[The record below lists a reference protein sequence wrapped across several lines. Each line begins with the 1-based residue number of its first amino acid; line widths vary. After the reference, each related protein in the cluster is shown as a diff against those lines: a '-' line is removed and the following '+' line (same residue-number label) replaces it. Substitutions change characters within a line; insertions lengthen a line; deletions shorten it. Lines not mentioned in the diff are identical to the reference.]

1 MVLPHAHTPGG
12 AKSSVNHGR
21 PFVTYFVQPQ
31 CTPKTTIYGQRS
43 SFVSSCS
50 NKQIQIK
57 RCVFRPRWYISTWD
71 LSANHWNVAISQY
84 LIAAMTCQLDNREK
98 CFKYGIQPLS
108 DLRVSRDKMT
118 FRFFVCV
125 RLKCAQ
131 FCLTLIIIQ
140 PGWQLGEKVQ
150 IRFVPTFKISSSL
163 R

>member
-1 MVLPHAHTPGG
+1 MSHVSDSDYQSVCFESQILDRQQVFLPLKMWSYCMLILQGG
-12 AKSSVNHGR
+12 AKSSVNYER

-57 RCVFRPRWYISTWD
+57 RCVFRPRWYISPWD
-71 LSANHWNVAISQY
+71 LSQSADHWNVAISQY

-125 RLKCAQ
+125 R
-131 FCLTLIIIQ
+131 
-140 PGWQLGEKVQ
+140 
-150 IRFVPTFKISSSL
+150 
-163 R
+163 